1 MAGGAPR
8 FILGGTGGTPPPA
21 SVRDKLRLGLL
32 LPAWLDRRQGVVD
45 MRSEKSATVGV
56 SPEPEDRPSNTV
68 KQMDSWES
76 LLGGGGAG
84 SGVGQKWTGAVL
96 RRLKTVLGLGTG
108 FTAGRLLSEL
118 VSMVARFGTELFLN
132 TSKLTAPVSDAVL
145 SPRSDEGVYV
155 TD

>member
-56 SPEPEDRPSNTV
+56 SPEDRPSNTV

-108 FTAGRLLSEL
+108 FTAGRLLSEP

-132 TSKLTAPVSDAVL
+132 TSKLTDPVSDAVL

>member
-8 FILGGTGGTPPPA
+8 FILGGTGGTTPPA

-45 MRSEKSATVGV
+45 MRSEESAAVGV
-56 SPEPEDRPSNTV
+56 SLEGRPSNTV

-118 VSMVARFGTELFLN
+118 VSMVARFGTELFRN
-132 TSKLTAPVSDAVL
+132 TSKLTDPVSDAAL